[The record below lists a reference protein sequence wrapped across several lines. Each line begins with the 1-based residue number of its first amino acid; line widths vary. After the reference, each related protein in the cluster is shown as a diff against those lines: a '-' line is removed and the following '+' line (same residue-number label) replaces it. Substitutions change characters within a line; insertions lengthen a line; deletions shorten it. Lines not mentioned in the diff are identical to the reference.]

1 MYASFTPNKLIYI
14 QFCIL
19 GDEDKKILLDE
30 YYSSLLQYEP
40 KILLEAIKR
49 RFPSVEIMQ
58 ESSSGYGSSSGS
70 LKDDFNEEKKPIPQ
84 MLAIYNTQQQ
94 QQQQQQQQ
102 LVRPQLQ
109 RPFFPAGEFMNN
121 VASNID
127 IGWAGGSN
135 NQCNEVSSAG
145 SNENGALSQADG
157 RMMETHASDWPMG
170 PSGGTQAQNGG
181 IRMDGNR
188 SGFTQANNRTDEQ
201 SKAEEEEVQEQGE
214 ERYIGRNVCIF
225 KSISNSS
232 IQFNLKLE

>member
-1 MYASFTPNKLIYI
+1 
-14 QFCIL
+14 
-19 GDEDKKILLDE
+19 
-30 YYSSLLQYEP
+30 
-40 KILLEAIKR
+40 
-49 RFPSVEIMQ
+49 
-58 ESSSGYGSSSGS
+58 
-70 LKDDFNEEKKPIPQ
+70 
-84 MLAIYNTQQQ
+84 MLAIYNAQ

-109 RPFFPAGEFMNN
+109 SPFFPAGEFMNN
-121 VASNID
+121 VASNVD

-181 IRMDGNR
+181 IPMGGNR
-188 SGFTQANNRTDEQ
+188 GGFFQANNRTDEQ
-201 SKAEEEEVQEQGE
+201 SKAEEGGEEAKEQGD